1 MNFRHYY
8 KSGDLIRYYDFSS
21 RDSKDH
27 KPRPAM
33 VLGYNKKNDSVY
45 AVRITSKDGR
55 TEQANYE
62 LTGDEVRVPKGIRY
76 RDKELY
82 GVIKTNNVIE
92 LDREKITSTLDVFP
106 EQTKLEVLE
115 KYDKFRYKKWY
126 NDFFEYTGL
135 DCQNIVDRYKENL
148 VAEKLGF
155 FYCPKNNE
163 NIYEFVKDKHLGID
177 KIQKLETRGNLHV
190 YSVVFN
196 LNGTEYEYNIGTN
209 KPEHQIWREWGRSK
223 KIRDW
228 LREDVKYHAL
238 MKRYSSKIRPDPLP
252 DASKYKTFS
261 EFRDML
267 INRDFSKKKN
277 LDSRGKGSD

>member
-1 MNFRHYY
+1 MRWKMWIMKGGKKRSLRTEMRCDMNFRHYY

-45 AVRITSKDGR
+45 AVRITSKGGR

-135 DCQNIVDRYKENL
+135 DCQNIVDRY
-148 VAEKLGF
+148 
-155 FYCPKNNE
+155 
-163 NIYEFVKDKHLGID
+163 
-177 KIQKLETRGNLHV
+177 
-190 YSVVFN
+190 
-196 LNGTEYEYNIGTN
+196 
-209 KPEHQIWREWGRSK
+209 
-223 KIRDW
+223 
-228 LREDVKYHAL
+228 
-238 MKRYSSKIRPDPLP
+238 
-252 DASKYKTFS
+252 
-261 EFRDML
+261 
-267 INRDFSKKKN
+267 
-277 LDSRGKGSD
+277 